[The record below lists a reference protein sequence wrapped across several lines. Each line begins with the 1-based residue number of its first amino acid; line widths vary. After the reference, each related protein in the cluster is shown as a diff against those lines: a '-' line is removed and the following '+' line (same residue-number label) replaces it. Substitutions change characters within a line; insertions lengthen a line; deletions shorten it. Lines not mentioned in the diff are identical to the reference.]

1 MYDYICD
8 KDSHRLLRIWVTR
21 NFKYIYYEPVQIYH
35 RNRIKFEW
43 KYK

>member
-1 MYDYICD
+1 MTHDYICD
-8 KDSHRLLRIWVTR
+8 RDTHRLLRVWNLR
-21 NFKYIYYEPVQIYH
+21 KFDYIYFEPIYLH